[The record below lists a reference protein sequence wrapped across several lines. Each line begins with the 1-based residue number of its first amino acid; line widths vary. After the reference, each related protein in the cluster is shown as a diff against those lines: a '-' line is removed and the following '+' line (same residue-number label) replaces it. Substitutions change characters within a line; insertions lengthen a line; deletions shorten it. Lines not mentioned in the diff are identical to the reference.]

1 MHPGLIGAIVGGV
14 IGLLGGLIGTYMSI
28 KKTNG
33 PGERALM
40 IKGAI
45 WFWIGGAV
53 FLTLLL
59 TIPKPYNFLV
69 WIPYGIA
76 LPLAII
82 TINKKQARLRQEE
95 KG

>member
-1 MHPGLIGAIVGGV
+1 VHSSLLGAIVGCV
-14 IGLLGGLIGTYMSI
+14 IGLIGGLIGTYMSI
-28 KKTNG
+28 KNTNG
-33 PGERALM
+33 PREKALM
-40 IKGAI
+40 IRGAI

-69 WIPYGIA
+69 WIPLGIA